1 MKEYTVENNRFY
13 QRKAWKSCKDSYI
26 DKRRLIDGGF
36 CEICGYRLGEEVDHI
51 VELNGD
57 NVNDPDIALNHD
69 NLQYLC
75 KECHNMKTFSDNDR
89 SVFFD
94 ENGEPIFK
102 DIRR

>member
-1 MKEYTVENNRFY
+1 MKDYTVENNRFY

-51 VELNGD
+51 IELNGD
-57 NVNDPDIALNHD
+57 NVNNPDVALNHE

-102 DIRR
+102 EIRR